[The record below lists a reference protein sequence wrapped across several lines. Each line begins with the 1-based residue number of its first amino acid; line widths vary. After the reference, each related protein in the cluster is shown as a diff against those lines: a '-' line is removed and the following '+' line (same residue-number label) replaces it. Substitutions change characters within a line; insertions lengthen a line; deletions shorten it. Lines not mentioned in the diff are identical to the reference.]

1 MVFIRDI
8 RNKIQLEVAMF
19 ELNET
24 ELEIIAGGNRRLELK
39 ITNTNNSTITLHNFS
54 VKGSGG
60 LLIAVTQSIG

>member
-1 MVFIRDI
+1 MV
-8 RNKIQLEVAMF
+8 

-24 ELEIIAGGNRRLELK
+24 VLEIIAGGNNHASIK
-39 ITNTNNSTITLHNFS
+39 IANTNNSTITLEGFS

>member
-1 MVFIRDI
+1 MV
-8 RNKIQLEVAMF
+8 

-24 ELEIIAGGNRRLELK
+24 TLEVISGGHGRASIK

>member
-1 MVFIRDI
+1 M
-8 RNKIQLEVAMF
+8 L

-24 ELEIIAGGNRRLELK
+24 ALEGISGGWFRGAFNK
-39 ITNTNNSTITLHNFS
+39 ITNTNNSTIILSNFS

>member
-1 MVFIRDI
+1 MVFIRDT
-8 RNKIQLEVAMF
+8 RKRKQLEVAMF

-24 ELEIIAGGNRRLELK
+24 VLEIVAGGNRRPQLK